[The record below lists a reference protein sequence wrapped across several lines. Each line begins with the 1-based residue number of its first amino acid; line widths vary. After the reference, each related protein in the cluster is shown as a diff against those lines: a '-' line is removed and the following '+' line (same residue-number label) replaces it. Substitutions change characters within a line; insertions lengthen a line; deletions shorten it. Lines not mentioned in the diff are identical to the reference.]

1 MCNFQVILGPVKG
14 LVELEG
20 FMRALWNRRH
30 QVYSD
35 KRKKKL
41 ICSNFLPFY
50 SQNRGRFHDP
60 STGDFFQSWHKIEFR
75 EPERLIETFLKPS
88 LKALSKRIKKLRF
101 CCICLPFCSQTMA
114 RFW

>member
-1 MCNFQVILGPVKG
+1 MNPHEKSCGGMDKG

-20 FMRALWNRRH
+20 FMRDLWNRRH

-41 ICSNFLPFY
+41 ICSNFLPFC

-60 STGDFFQSWHKIEFR
+60 STGDFFKAGIKSSFEN
-75 EPERLIETFLKPS
+75 LNGS
-88 LKALSKRIKKLRF
+88 LRRF
-101 CCICLPFCSQTMA
+101 
-114 RFW
+114 